1 MFKKIILSITFS
13 IGFMFAC
20 SEGDDLDNSQNE
32 SFDRGSLQTN
42 LADNIIIPAYQDLS
56 QQLGLLVSAKEN
68 FIANSNQE
76 NLEVLRNNFLES
88 YMVWQSLEM
97 FNIGKAEENFYHY
110 QMNVYPTNTD
120 EIQDNITTGN
130 ADLFNPNNNDAAGF
144 PALDYMLYGIGNNDT
159 EILDTYNN
167 QDYGQNH
174 KNYVSSLID
183 QMKSITEI
191 VLNDWTTAYRDEFI
205 ASTENSASSA
215 VNKFVN
221 DFIYYF
227 EKGLRANKIG
237 IPAGNFSSTPLPHTV
252 EGYYVRE
259 TSKDLTL
266 EALNAFQ
273 NLFNGTHYN
282 TNDSGVGFK
291 DYLNY
296 LDRNDLVNLINNQL
310 DEARAKISILDDN
323 YFDQINNDNT
333 KMTQAYDAL
342 QTVVVL
348 IKVDMLQ
355 AFNISVDYVDADG
368 D

>member
-20 SEGDDLDNSQNE
+20 SEGDDFDNSQND
-32 SFDRGSLQTN
+32 SFDRGNLQTN
-42 LADNIIIPAYQDLS
+42 LADNIIIPAYQDLNQKLS
-56 QQLGLLVSAKEN
+56 LLVTAKEN
-68 FIANSNQE
+68 FFTNSNQE
-76 NLEVLRNNFLES
+76 NLDLLRNNFLES
-88 YMVWQSLEM
+88 YMVWQSIEM
-97 FNIGKAEENFYHY
+97 FNIGKAEEIFYHY

-120 EIQDNITTGN
+120 EIQNNITTGN

-144 PALDYMLYGIGNNDT
+144 PALDYMLYGIRDNDT
-159 EILDTYNN
+159 EILNTYNN
-167 QDYGQNH
+167 QDYGQDY
-174 KNYVSSLID
+174 KNYVSALIG

-191 VLNDWTTAYRDEFI
+191 VLNDWTTAYRDQFI

-237 IPAGNFSSTPLPHTV
+237 IPAGNFSSSPLPLTV

-259 TSKDLTL
+259 TSKNLTL
-266 EALNAFQ
+266 KALNAFQ

-282 TNDSGVGFK
+282 TNDSGVGFT

-310 DEARAKISILDDN
+310 DEARAKISILNDN

>member
-1 MFKKIILSITFS
+1 
-13 IGFMFAC
+13 
-20 SEGDDLDNSQNE
+20 
-32 SFDRGSLQTN
+32 
-42 LADNIIIPAYQDLS
+42 
-56 QQLGLLVSAKEN
+56 
-68 FIANSNQE
+68 
-76 NLEVLRNNFLES
+76 
-88 YMVWQSLEM
+88 
-97 FNIGKAEENFYHY
+97 
-110 QMNVYPTNTD
+110 
-120 EIQDNITTGN
+120 
-130 ADLFNPNNNDAAGF
+130 
-144 PALDYMLYGIGNNDT
+144 
-159 EILDTYNN
+159 
-167 QDYGQNH
+167 
-174 KNYVSSLID
+174 
-183 QMKSITEI
+183 MKSITEI

>member
-1 MFKKIILSITFS
+1 MFKKIILSLTFS
-13 IGFMFAC
+13 IMFMFAC
-20 SEGDDLDNSQNE
+20 SEGDDLDNSQND
-32 SFDRGSLQTN
+32 SFNRENLQTN
-42 LADNIIIPAYQDLS
+42 LADNIIIPAYQDLN
-56 QQLGLLVSAKEN
+56 LKLELLVSSKDN
-68 FIANSNQE
+68 FITNSNQE
-76 NLEVLRNNFLES
+76 NLELLRNHFLES
-88 YMVWQSLEM
+88 YMVWQSIEM
-97 FNIGKAEENFYHY
+97 FNIGKAEEIFYHY
-110 QMNVYPTNTD
+110 QMNIYPTNIND
-120 EIQDNITTGN
+120 IENNITLGTAN
-130 ADLFNPNNNDAAGF
+130 LLHPNNNDAVGF
-144 PALDYMLYGIGNNDT
+144 PALDFMLYGLASSDIELLNK
-159 EILDTYNN
+159 YNN
-167 QDYGQNH
+167 QADGQDY
-174 KNYVSSLID
+174 KNYISVLID
-183 QMKSITEI
+183 QMKSNTET
-191 VLNDWTTAYRDEFI
+191 VLNDWSSSYRDEFI
-205 ASTENSASSA
+205 SSTENSASSA

-259 TSKDLTL
+259 TSKDFTL